1 MSKIKINFAGGPG
14 TATGSNFLLEVGRKK
29 ILVDCG
35 LFQGEKIAENENR
48 ENFSY
53 YPKDVSFLFITHGH
67 LDHVGRIPK
76 LVKEGFSGTIY
87 STEATH
93 DIGEL
98 VLRDSV
104 GLLAREAQREGLAP
118 MFEEKDVDH
127 AMSLWKTKKYHEEII
142 IDSEDSEIG
151 NIKVTLFDS
160 GHILGSSLVVF
171 DIKGKRIMFTGD
183 LGNSPSPILKNTEK
197 VPNVNYLIMESVYG
211 DRNHEHLDD
220 RVQFLKN
227 VIKKTIAKRG
237 TLMIPVFSVERTQEL
252 IFIFNQMV
260 DHKEI
265 PLIPVYL
272 DSPLGIN
279 ITKIYKKH
287 EKDFNENVE
296 GIVKKGEDVFSFAG
310 LTMSLT
316 TQESKA
322 INFAPNPKIIM
333 AGSGMS
339 NGGRIVHHEARYLP
353 DPKST
358 LLLVGYQAAGT
369 MGRKLQDG
377 MKEIYIHGEKVKV
390 NAEVVEISGFSAHKD
405 SKALQEFANEM
416 KDSLKKIFVVLGEPR
431 SQSFL
436 AQRLIEFYHLPAEVP
451 EFGEVVEIE
460 L

>member
-1 MSKIKINFAGGPG
+1 MSKIKITFAGGAG
-14 TATGSNFLLEVGRKK
+14 TATGSNFLLEVGKVK
-29 ILVDCG
+29 ILIDCG
-35 LFQGEKIAENENR
+35 LFQGEKLAEDENR

-53 YPKDVSFLFITHGH
+53 NPKDIDFLFITHGH

-76 LVKEGFSGTIY
+76 LAKEGFNGQII
-87 STEATH
+87 STEATK

-104 GLLAREAQREGLAP
+104 GILGKEAERAGLLPIFVES
-118 MFEEKDVDH
+118 DVDH
-127 AMSLWKTKKYHEEII
+127 AMSLWKGIKYHQEIL
-142 IDSEDSEIG
+142 IDSEDSSIG
-151 NIKVTLFDS
+151 EIKVTLFDS

-183 LGNSPSPILKNTEK
+183 LGNSPSPLLKNTEK

-220 RVQFLKN
+220 RVKILKET
-227 VIKKTIAKRG
+227 IKSTIARKG
-237 TLMIPVFSVERTQEL
+237 VLMIPVFSVERTQEL

-265 PLIPVYL
+265 PLVPVFL
-272 DSPLGIN
+272 DTPLGIS
-279 ITKIYKKH
+279 ITKVYKKH

-296 GIVKKGEDVFSFAG
+296 GLVKKGEDIFSFAG
-310 LTMSLT
+310 LTMCKT
-316 TQESKA
+316 AEESKA
-322 INFAPNPKIIM
+322 INFSPNPKIIL

-377 MKEIYIHGEKVKV
+377 MKEIYIRGEKVAV
-390 NAEVVEISGFSAHKD
+390 NANLVEISGFSAHKD
-405 SKALQEFANEM
+405 SNALQEFANEM
-416 KDSLKKIFVVLGEPR
+416 KDTIKKIFIVLGEPK
-431 SQSFL
+431 SQGYL

-451 EFGEVVEIE
+451 ELGSSIEIE
-460 L
+460 V

>member
-1 MSKIKINFAGGPG
+1 MSKIKITFAGGAG
-14 TATGSNFLLEVGRKK
+14 TATGSNFLLEAGKIK
-29 ILVDCG
+29 ILIDCG
-35 LFQGEKIAENENR
+35 LFQGEKLAEDENR
-48 ENFSY
+48 ENFLY
-53 YPKDVSFLFITHGH
+53 NPKDIDFLFITHGH

-76 LVKEGFSGTIY
+76 LAKEGFSGQII
-87 STEATH
+87 STEATK

-104 GLLAREAQREGLAP
+104 GILGKEAEREGLFP
-118 MFEEKDVDH
+118 IFVESDVDH
-127 AMSLWKTKKYHEEII
+127 AMSLWKGINYHQEIL
-142 IDSEDSEIG
+142 IDSEDSSIG
-151 NIKVTLFDS
+151 EIKVTLFDS

-171 DIKGKRIMFTGD
+171 DINGKRIMFTGD
-183 LGNSPSPILKNTEK
+183 LGNSPSPLLKNTEK

-220 RVQFLKN
+220 RVKILKET
-227 VIKKTIAKRG
+227 IKSTIARKG
-237 TLMIPVFSVERTQEL
+237 VLMIPVFSVERTQEL

-265 PLIPVYL
+265 PLVPVYL
-272 DSPLGIN
+272 DTPLGIS
-279 ITKIYKKH
+279 ITKVYKKH

-296 GIVKKGEDVFSFAG
+296 GIVKKGEDIFSFAG
-310 LTMSLT
+310 LTMCKT
-316 TQESKA
+316 AEESKA
-322 INFAPNPKIIM
+322 INFSPNPKIIL

-377 MKEIYIHGEKVKV
+377 MKEIYIRGEKVAV
-390 NAEVVEISGFSAHKD
+390 NANLVEISGFSAHKD
-405 SKALQEFANEM
+405 SNALQEFANEM
-416 KDSLKKIFVVLGEPR
+416 KDTIKKIFIVLGEPK
-431 SQSFL
+431 SQSYL

-451 EFGEVVEIE
+451 ELGSSIEIE
-460 L
+460 V